1 MHLNES
7 TSNHSTS
14 FKTLDETFVTPPP
27 GISYVQHRSHLLVRS
42 VGPQDS
48 GVYRCDSDLTGEAS
62 VQVYVVDQ
70 EDLMKSLHLHGAFDK
85 NDLSETLRVND
96 KELEGRKPSNTYSS
110 FLSRDSE
117 QDSNSF
123 YDHPIKSHSPDYKTP
138 TLNKSDH
145 MGNIWKVSP
154 SSTSS
159 AYLAQCSMS
168 PSRLTLWMALLIL
181 RRM

>member
-7 TSNHSTS
+7 TNNHSTS
-14 FKTLDETFVTPPP
+14 FKTLNETFVTPAP

-85 NDLSETLRVND
+85 NGLSETLRVND
-96 KELEGRKPSNTYSS
+96 KDVKGRTTSNTYSS
-110 FLSRDSE
+110 FLSRDGE

-123 YDHPIKSHSPDYKTP
+123 YDHPIKSNSADYKIP
-138 TLNKSDH
+138 TRNKSDH
-145 MGNIWKVSP
+145 IANIWKMSP

-159 AYLAQCSMS
+159 AYLPLYSKS
-168 PSRLTLWMALLIL
+168 PSSLTLWMVFLIL
-181 RRM
+181 RGV

>member
-7 TSNHSTS
+7 TNNHSTS
-14 FKTLDETFVTPPP
+14 FKALNEASVTPAP
-27 GISYVQHRSHLLVRS
+27 GASYVQHRSHLLVRS
-42 VGPQDS
+42 VGPRDS

-85 NDLSETLRVND
+85 NDLSETLRLND
-96 KELEGRKPSNTYSS
+96 KELKGRTTSNTYSP
-110 FLSRDSE
+110 FLSRDGE

-123 YDHPIKSHSPDYKTP
+123 YDHPIKSHSPEYRAP
-138 TLNKSDH
+138 TKHQSDH
-145 MGNIWKVSP
+145 IANIWKMSP

-159 AYLAQCSMS
+159 AYLAQCYMS
-168 PSRLTLWMALLIL
+168 PSRLTLWMVVLIL
-181 RRM
+181 RHM